1 MTDAA
6 IIRATFE
13 TYKHVPTR
21 KALQII
27 LEVPAEGQ
35 AEVFRA
41 LGYPDPQNSVW
52 VAVARLVSPAE
63 LERGIDAM
71 TAPEPAQIETEKPP
85 ARLSQI
91 AGIIAGEGAFATFM
105 RDVHGYDCEPA
116 EATRLFCGINSRREL
131 DDTVNSSAR
140 ANFMALKS
148 GYEAWLKCE
157 DAA

>member
-6 IIRATFE
+6 IIQATFSE
-13 TYKHVPTR
+13 WRMVKGR
-21 KALQII
+21 KVLQII
-27 LEVPAEGQ
+27 CEVPLEAQGR
-35 AEVFRA
+35 VFAA
-41 LGYPDPQNSVW
+41 LGAPMPDTDTW
-52 VAVARLVSPAE
+52 VAIARLRDQQTASEPEQIAAPQD
-63 LERGIDAM
+63 DA
-71 TAPEPAQIETEKPP
+71 PKPP

-91 AGIIAGEGAFATFM
+91 AGIIAGEGAFTTFM

-131 DDTVNSSAR
+131 DDTANSSAR

-148 GYEAWLKCE
+148 DYEAWLKCE